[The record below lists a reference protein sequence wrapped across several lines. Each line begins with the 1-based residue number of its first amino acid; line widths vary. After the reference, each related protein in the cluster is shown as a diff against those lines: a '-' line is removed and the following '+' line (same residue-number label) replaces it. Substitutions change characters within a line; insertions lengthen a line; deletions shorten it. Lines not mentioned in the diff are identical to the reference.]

1 MMLTIIQM
9 LRESRNNLALLLVLV
24 LVLVLGCRKR
34 ESRDS

>member
-9 LRESRNNLALLLVLV
+9 LRESRNSLVLV
-24 LVLVLGCRKR
+24 LVLWCRKR